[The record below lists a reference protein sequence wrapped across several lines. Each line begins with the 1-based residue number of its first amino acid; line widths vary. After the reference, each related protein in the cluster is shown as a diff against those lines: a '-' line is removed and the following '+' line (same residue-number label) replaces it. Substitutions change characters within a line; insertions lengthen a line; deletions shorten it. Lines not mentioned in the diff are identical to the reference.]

1 MGTVFQIISIVLII
15 GAVFLFRTKISDK
28 TMITKGQKALAVFQI
43 VLCGCYFALC
53 LSDVLDI
60 KANFSAVRLFL
71 NLFYALA
78 YLSMTAFALSDLEQK
93 REKHIRII
101 ICSCAALIAVQCF
114 IFPYEAKNEFM
125 RVCQVIEGIAV
136 YTMLIILAAR
146 IGDEKYGQTALF
158 VIVLLELAI
167 AVLNTVHPMASVA
180 GDIQPIDIPM
190 NYASLYMRPVIFSSL
205 ALIYRTGTHAVTG
218 FQRPSLIAERK

>member
-1 MGTVFQIISIVLII
+1 MGTVFQIISVVLII

-71 NLFYALA
+71 NLFYALV
-78 YLSMTAFALSDLEQK
+78 YLSMTAFALSDLKQK
-93 REKHIRII
+93 KEKHIRII
-101 ICSCAALIAVQCF
+101 ICSCTALIAVQCF

-167 AVLNTVHPMASVA
+167 AVLNTVHPMTSITE
-180 GDIQPIDIPM
+180 DIQSIDIPM
-190 NYASLYMRPVIFSSL
+190 NYAALYMRPVIFSSL
-205 ALIYRTGTHAVTG
+205 ALIYRIWLDLKKTKNG
-218 FQRPSLIAERK
+218 

>member
-1 MGTVFQIISIVLII
+1 MGTVFQIISVVLII

-78 YLSMTAFALSDLEQK
+78 YLSMTAFALSDLKQK
-93 REKHIRII
+93 KEKHIRII

-125 RVCQVIEGIAV
+125 RVCQAIEGIAV

-158 VIVLLELAI
+158 VIVLLELAV
-167 AVLNTVHPMASVA
+167 AVLNTVLPMVSITDDV
-180 GDIQPIDIPM
+180 QRIDIPM

-205 ALIYRTGTHAVTG
+205 ALIYRIWIDLKRNGNLPDK
-218 FQRPSLIAERK
+218 R

>member
-53 LSDVLDI
+53 ISDVLDI

-93 REKHIRII
+93 KEKHIRII

-125 RVCQVIEGIAV
+125 RVCQAIEGIAV
-136 YTMLIILAAR
+136 YTMLIVLAAR
-146 IGDEKYGQTALF
+146 IGDEKYGKSALF
-158 VIVLLELAI
+158 VIILLELAA
-167 AVLNTVHPMASVA
+167 AVLNTVLPMVSITDDV
-180 GDIQPIDIPM
+180 QRIDIPM

-205 ALIYRTGTHAVTG
+205 ALIYRIWIDLKRNGNLPDK
-218 FQRPSLIAERK
+218 R

>member
-53 LSDVLDI
+53 ISDVLDI

-93 REKHIRII
+93 KEKHIRII
-101 ICSCAALIAVQCF
+101 ICSCAALIAAQCF
-114 IFPYEAKNEFM
+114 IFPYDAKNEFM
-125 RVCQVIEGIAV
+125 RVCQAIEGIAV
-136 YTMLIILAAR
+136 YTMLIVLAVR
-146 IGDEKYGQTALF
+146 IGDEKYGKSALF
-158 VIVLLELAI
+158 VIILLELAA
-167 AVLNTVHPMASVA
+167 AVLNTVHPMTSITE
-180 GDIQPIDIPM
+180 DIQSIDIPM

-205 ALIYRTGTHAVTG
+205 ALIYRIWIDLKRNGN
-218 FQRPSLIAERK
+218 RPDKR

>member
-71 NLFYALA
+71 NLFYALV
-78 YLSMTAFALSDLEQK
+78 YLSMTAFALSDLKQK
-93 REKHIRII
+93 KEKHIRII

-125 RVCQVIEGIAV
+125 RVCQAIEGIAV
-136 YTMLIILAAR
+136 YTMLIVLAVR

-158 VIVLLELAI
+158 VIVLLELAV
-167 AVLNTVHPMASVA
+167 AVLNTVLPMVSITEDV
-180 GDIQPIDIPM
+180 QRIDIPM

-205 ALIYRTGTHAVTG
+205 ALIYRVWLDLKRNGNLPDK
-218 FQRPSLIAERK
+218 R

>member
-15 GAVFLFRTKISDK
+15 GTVFLFRTKISDK

-43 VLCGCYFALC
+43 VLCGGFFALC

-93 REKHIRII
+93 KEKHIRII

-125 RVCQVIEGIAV
+125 RVCQAIEGIAV
-136 YTMLIILAAR
+136 YTMLIILAVR
-146 IGDEKYGQTALF
+146 IGDEKYGKRALF
-158 VIVLLELAI
+158 VIVLLELAA
-167 AVLNTVHPMASVA
+167 AVLNTVLPMASITE
-180 GDIQPIDIPM
+180 DIQRIDIPM

-205 ALIYRTGTHAVTG
+205 ALIYRIW
-218 FQRPSLIAERK
+218 LDLKKRKPAG